1 MTLEL
6 YFQNISTESNSL
18 RYGDLAKLSGL
29 TDSEVSSMGRQWAS
43 VPVERRRMVIERLV
57 TMAENNIDL
66 DFTSVFKHSLG
77 DEDPIVRS
85 LGVNGLWESNDRKLV
100 TPLIALLREDSH
112 KDVRASA
119 AVALGKFGALAQGG
133 KLLSRDGERIK
144 EMLLSLLEE
153 TDEDPDVWRRV
164 LEAAAV
170 FNTSRVRELIGNA
183 YTSEELRLRISAIF
197 AMGKTADPAWLPTL
211 INGVGDDDSAIRYE
225 SAIALGELAEEEAV
239 PHLVRLIKDYD
250 TQVQLASIKSM
261 GAIGGQLATRTL
273 QKCLRSNDDSIQEAA
288 EVALRDIGVED
299 DQWGSA
305 SNVHTVSKKEG
316 A

>member
-6 YFQNISTESNSL
+6 YFQQISTESTPL
-18 RYGDLAKLSGL
+18 KYGDLAQLSGL
-29 TDSEVSSMGRQWAS
+29 TDDEVSSMDRLWAS
-43 VPVERRRMVIERLV
+43 VPVERRRKLIERLV

-66 DFTSVFKHSLG
+66 DFTSVFKHSLS
-77 DEDPIVRS
+77 DVDPTVRA
-85 LGVNGLWESNDRKLV
+85 LGVSGLWESNDRKLV
-100 TPLIALLREDSH
+100 RPLIALLQEDSH

-119 AVALGKFGALAQGG
+119 AVALGKFGELAQDG

-153 TDEDPDVWRRV
+153 PDEDPEVWRRV

-170 FNTSRVRELIGNA
+170 FNTPRVRELIGDA
-183 YTSEELRLRISAIF
+183 YASEESKLRISAIF
-197 AMGKTADPAWLPTL
+197 AMGKTADATWLPTL
-211 INGVGDDDSAIRYE
+211 LKAADDDDPAIRYE
-225 SAIALGELAEEEAV
+225 SALALGELAEEEAV
-239 PHLVRLIKDYD
+239 PHLVQLIKDHD

-288 EVALRDIGVED
+288 EVALRDIDVED
-299 DQWGSA
+299 DPMGFSF
-305 SNVHTVSKKEG
+305 
-316 A
+316 

>member
-6 YFQNISTESNSL
+6 YFQQISTESTPL
-18 RYGDLAKLSGL
+18 KYGDLAQLSGL
-29 TDSEVSSMGRQWAS
+29 TDSEVSSMDRLWTS
-43 VPVERRRMVIERLV
+43 VPVERRRKLIERLV

-66 DFTSVFKHSLG
+66 DFTSVFKHSLN
-77 DEDPIVRS
+77 DVDPTVRA

-100 TPLIALLREDSH
+100 RPLIALLQEDSH

-119 AVALGKFGALAQGG
+119 AVALGKFGEMAQDG

-153 TDEDPDVWRRV
+153 PDEDPEVWRRV

-170 FNTSRVRELIGNA
+170 FNTPRVRDLIGNA
-183 YTSEELRLRISAIF
+183 YASEESKLRISAIF
-197 AMGKTADPAWLPTL
+197 AMGKTADATWLPTL
-211 INGVGDDDSAIRYE
+211 IKAADDDDPAIRYE
-225 SAIALGELAEEEAV
+225 SALALGELAEEEAV
-239 PHLVRLIKDYD
+239 PHLVRLIKDHD

-261 GAIGGQLATRTL
+261 GVIGGQLATRTL

-299 DQWGSA
+299 DPMEFSF
-305 SNVHTVSKKEG
+305 
-316 A
+316 

>member
-1 MTLEL
+1 MPDTLEL
-6 YFQNISTESNSL
+6 YFQQISAESTPLKYS
-18 RYGDLAKLSGL
+18 DLAQLSGL
-29 TDSEVSSMGRQWAS
+29 TDDELSSMDSLWAS
-43 VPVERRRMVIERLV
+43 VPVERRRKLIERLV

-66 DFTSVFKHSLG
+66 DFTSVFKHSLS
-77 DEDPIVRS
+77 DVDPTVRA

-100 TPLIALLREDSH
+100 KPLIALLQEDSH

-119 AVALGKFGALAQGG
+119 AVALGKFGELAQDG

-153 TDEDPDVWRRV
+153 PDEDPEVWRRV

-170 FNTSRVRELIGNA
+170 FNTPKVRELIGNA
-183 YTSEELRLRISAIF
+183 YASQESKLRISAIF
-197 AMGKTADPAWLPTL
+197 AMGKTADGTWRPTL
-211 INGVGDDDSAIRYE
+211 IKAADDDDPAIRYE
-225 SAIALGELAEEEAV
+225 SALALGELAEEEAV
-239 PHLVRLIKDYD
+239 PHLVQLIKDHD

-273 QKCLRSNDDSIQEAA
+273 QKCLSSNDDSIQEAA

-299 DQWGSA
+299 DPMGFSF
-305 SNVHTVSKKEG
+305 
-316 A
+316 

>member
-6 YFQNISTESNSL
+6 YFQKISTESTSL
-18 RYGDLAKLSGL
+18 KYGDLAQLSGL
-29 TDSEVSSMGRQWAS
+29 TDSDISAMDGLWAG
-43 VPVERRRMVIERLV
+43 VPIERRRKLIERLV

-66 DFTSVFKHSLG
+66 DFTSIFKHSLN
-77 DEDPIVRS
+77 DIDPMVRA

-100 TPLIALLREDSH
+100 RPLIALLKEDSH

-119 AVALGKFGALAQGG
+119 AVALGKFGALAQDG

-153 TDEDPDVWRRV
+153 LDEDPDVWRRV

-170 FNTSRVRELIGNA
+170 FNTPRIRELIGNA
-183 YTSEELRLRISAIF
+183 YTSEESKLRISAIF
-197 AMGKTADPAWLPTL
+197 AMGKTADATWLPNL
-211 INGVGDDDSAIRYE
+211 IKAVGDDDPAIRYE

-239 PHLVRLIKDYD
+239 PHLVPLVKDHD

-273 QKCLRSNDDSIQEAA
+273 QKCLKSDDDSIQEAA
-288 EVALRDIGVED
+288 ELALSDLGVED
-299 DQWGSA
+299 DPMGFSF
-305 SNVHTVSKKEG
+305 
-316 A
+316 

>member
-6 YFQNISTESNSL
+6 YFEKIGAESTPL
-18 RYGDLAKLSGL
+18 KYGDLVQLSGL
-29 TDSEVSSMGRQWAS
+29 TDSDVSSMDRLWAS
-43 VPVERRRMVIERLV
+43 VPVERRRTLIERLV

-66 DFTSVFKHSLG
+66 DFTSIFKHSLN
-77 DEDPIVRS
+77 DEDPMVRA

-100 TPLIALLREDSH
+100 RPLIALLQEDSH

-119 AVALGKFGALAQGG
+119 AVALGKFGTLAQDG

-144 EMLLSLLEE
+144 EMLLNLLEE
-153 TDEDPDVWRRV
+153 PDEDPDVWRRV

-170 FNTSRVRELIGNA
+170 FNTPRVRELIGNA
-183 YTSEELRLRISAIF
+183 YSSEELKLRISAIF
-197 AMGKTADPAWLPTL
+197 AMGKTADARWLPTL
-211 INGVGDDDSAIRYE
+211 IKAVGDDDPAIRYE

-239 PHLVRLIKDYD
+239 PHLAPLVKDDD

-273 QKCLRSNDDSIQEAA
+273 QQCLNSDDDPIQEAA
-288 EVALRDIGVED
+288 EVALSDLGVED
-299 DQWGSA
+299 DPMGF
-305 SNVHTVSKKEG
+305 G
-316 A
+316 F

>member
-6 YFQNISTESNSL
+6 YFQQISTESTPL
-18 RYGDLAKLSGL
+18 KYGDLTQLSGL
-29 TDSEVSSMGRQWAS
+29 TDSEVSSMDSLWAS
-43 VPVERRRMVIERLV
+43 VPVERRRKLIERLV

-66 DFTSVFKHSLG
+66 DFTSVFKHSLS
-77 DEDPIVRS
+77 DVDPAVRA

-100 TPLIALLREDSH
+100 RPLIALLQKDSH

-119 AVALGKFGALAQGG
+119 AVALGKFGEMAQDG
-133 KLLSRDGERIK
+133 KLLPRDGERIK

-153 TDEDPDVWRRV
+153 PDEDPEVWRRV

-170 FNTSRVRELIGNA
+170 FNTPRVRELIGNA
-183 YTSEELRLRISAIF
+183 YASEEAKLRISAIF
-197 AMGKTADPAWLPTL
+197 AMGKTADATWLPTL
-211 INGVGDDDSAIRYE
+211 IKAADDDDPAIRYE
-225 SAIALGELAEEEAV
+225 SALALGELAEEEAV
-239 PHLVRLIKDYD
+239 PHLIPLIKDHD

-273 QKCLRSNDDSIQEAA
+273 QKCLRANDDSIQEAA

-299 DQWGSA
+299 DPMGFSF
-305 SNVHTVSKKEG
+305 
-316 A
+316 

>member
-6 YFQNISTESNSL
+6 YFEKISTEPTPL
-18 RYGDLAKLSGL
+18 RYGDLAQLSSL
-29 TDSEVSSMGRQWAS
+29 TDSEISSMGRLWAS
-43 VPVERRRMVIERLV
+43 VPVERRRMLIERLV

-66 DFTSVFKHSLG
+66 DFTSVFKHSLN
-77 DEDPIVRS
+77 DIDPIVRA

-100 TPLIALLREDSH
+100 RPLIALLQEDSH

-144 EMLLSLLEE
+144 EMLLNLLEE
-153 TDEDPDVWRRV
+153 PDEDPDVWRRV

-170 FNTSRVRELIGNA
+170 FNTPRVHDLIGSA
-183 YTSEELRLRISAIF
+183 YASEESKLRITAIF
-197 AMGKTADPAWLPTL
+197 AMGKTADTTWLPNL
-211 INGVGDDDSAIRYE
+211 IKAVGDDDPAIRYE
-225 SAIALGELAEEEAV
+225 SAAALGELTEEEAV
-239 PHLVRLIKDYD
+239 PHLVRLIKDHD

-273 QKCLRSNDDSIQEAA
+273 QKCLKSNDDSIQEAA
-288 EVALRDIGVED
+288 EVALSDLGVED
-299 DQWGSA
+299 DPMRFGF
-305 SNVHTVSKKEG
+305 
-316 A
+316 